1 MIIAAA
7 LVNAGETNN
16 NPSREWTDNQ
26 INSLPERLTQKL
38 NIIILYAD
46 DMGFGDL
53 SIQNPDSKIPTP
65 KMDKLAE

>member
-1 MIIAAA
+1 MQVKPTMIQ
-7 LVNAGETNN
+7 AGNGPIIRSTHYLKG
-16 NPSREWTDNQ
+16 
-26 INSLPERLTQKL
+26 ILKNSTLLFYT
-38 NIIILYAD
+38 D